1 MDPKNITLSEI
12 RERERERERETPTN
26 TVCFHLHVESTK
38 TKNRNRL
45 KDTENKLMV
54 ARGKGDR
61 GKCERGKG
69 GLRYKLPVIPQCA
82 GVVLAGWLEYQL

>member
-1 MDPKNITLSEI
+1 
-12 RERERERERETPTN
+12 
-26 TVCFHLHVESTK
+26 
-38 TKNRNRL
+38 
-45 KDTENKLMV
+45 MV

-82 GVVLAGWLEYQL
+82 GVVLSGWLEYQL